1 MAHSHRH
8 TKRCRSAADILDAID
23 GLTYRQLD
31 WWTVRGYINAN
42 TNRPGYGMHRCWDV
56 DEVAVIAR
64 AVRLIDLGVTASK
77 AITAARD
84 PNDRLGPLLEG
95 LSA

>member
-1 MAHSHRH
+1 MAASHRH
-8 TKRCRSAADILDAID
+8 TKRCRSAADILDTTP

-31 WWTVRGYINAN
+31 WWTVRGYINAT
-42 TNRPGYGMHRCWDV
+42 TNRPGYGMHRCWDA
-56 DEVAVIAR
+56 DEAAVIAR

-77 AITAARD
+77 AITAARNPD
-84 PNDRLGPLLEG
+84 DRLGALLEG